1 MTPFAV
7 LVVLVVLERAN
18 KMNVDTTLQT
28 LELLE
33 SNVFLDIDRL
43 YHTGVISQYEYHKMI
58 KDLCEHLDLF
68 RATYEKYTRVY
79 GEK

>member
-1 MTPFAV
+1 MIQFVV
-7 LVVLVVLERAN
+7 LVVLVVLAEA

-33 SNVFLDIDRL
+33 SNVFLDVDRL

-68 RATYEKYTRVY
+68 RSTYEKYTRVY